1 MNNLLVARVY
11 SETLDTEHQEAI
23 DYIDTADMLGKHY
36 TWKRPNLDAFI
47 SYCLENFTVAVW
59 TSARPENAEKLC
71 AYVFSPKQRT
81 QLLFEYN
88 QDHCSGQWPDLRK
101 NLSTVWNQYSYYNES
116 NTLILDDSDDK
127 MSNNPPSCV
136 GICDI
141 WTPWTSNQV
150 ETLQTVIDWLEERK
164 QI

>member
-11 SETLDTEHQEAI
+11 SETLDTEHQEAM
-23 DYIDTADMLGKHY
+23 DYISTADMLGKHY
-36 TWKRPNLDAFI
+36 TWKRPDLDVFI
-47 SYCLENFTVAVW
+47 KYCLENFTVAVW
-59 TSARPENAEKLC
+59 TSARRDNSDKLC
-71 AYVFSPKQRT
+71 AYVFSPKQRA

-88 QDHCSGQWPDLRK
+88 QEQCSGQWPDFKK
-101 NLSTVWNQYSYYNES
+101 NLSTVWNQYSYYNEG

-127 MSNNPPSCV
+127 MSNNLPACV
-136 GICDI
+136 GICDV
-141 WTPWTSNQV
+141 WTPWTSDRV